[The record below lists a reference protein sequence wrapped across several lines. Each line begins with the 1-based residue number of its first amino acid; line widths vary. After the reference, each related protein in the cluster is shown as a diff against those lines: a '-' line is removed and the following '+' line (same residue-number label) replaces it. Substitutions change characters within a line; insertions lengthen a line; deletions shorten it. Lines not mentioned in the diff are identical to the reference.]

1 VAELD
6 AGTNK
11 TDDRVRQREPAT
23 EFKERSLEGSAMK
36 KITMIAGMASVAT
49 VAAVM
54 WSVPA
59 SAGAMCG
66 SSACAVVHNRW
77 PGRPIADQNSRPS
90 QTSTASGVPEPGMIP
105 LLALGLG
112 GVGFLALRRK
122 RAQV

>member
-1 VAELD
+1 
-6 AGTNK
+6 
-11 TDDRVRQREPAT
+11 
-23 EFKERSLEGSAMK
+23 MK
-36 KITMIAGMASVAT
+36 RITLIAGMASVAT

-59 SAGAMCG
+59 SAITCG

-77 PGRPIADQNSRPS
+77 PGRPI
-90 QTSTASGVPEPGMIP
+90 QTNRITQPRQDEGGPAGVPEPGVLP

-122 RAQV
+122 RAQA

>member
-1 VAELD
+1 
-6 AGTNK
+6 
-11 TDDRVRQREPAT
+11 
-23 EFKERSLEGSAMK
+23 MK
-36 KITMIAGMASVAT
+36 RLTLIAGMASVAT

-59 SAGAMCG
+59 AALTCG

-77 PGRPIADQNSRPS
+77 PGRPVANIRPS
-90 QTSTASGVPEPGMIP
+90 QPTASDPSATGVPEPGVLP

>member
-1 VAELD
+1 
-6 AGTNK
+6 
-11 TDDRVRQREPAT
+11 
-23 EFKERSLEGSAMK
+23 MK
-36 KITMIAGMASVAT
+36 RITLIAGMASVAT

-59 SAGAMCG
+59 SAITCG

-77 PGRPIADQNSRPS
+77 PGRPIQTNRITQPS
-90 QTSTASGVPEPGMIP
+90 AETPATGVPEPGVLP

-122 RAQV
+122 RAQA